1 MIFTI
6 YSGEGG
12 FVKVQNVLMSKI
24 IPPDISNHFM
34 RRANLAKKLS
44 KISQAKLTILQ
55 SGAGYGKTSALTQL
69 TSDQKLLFSWYQV
82 SEEDDDILPFMRH
95 LFYSIQRVY
104 NHFGASLNS
113 WDNLSMFPK
122 LEELNK
128 LYKMFVNEF
137 YKIDQP
143 LYIII
148 DDYHLVN
155 HVFQINYV
163 LNKIIENLPSH
174 IHLIVATRQ
183 KISWNCL
190 FQLKMNGQLIEC
202 NEEDFVFS
210 EEEIQV
216 LFEDY
221 FDCFLKTEQVQ
232 KILSV
237 TEGWAIAIILL
248 ALQLKDSTSTIDE
261 ITNQSLN
268 DFFSYLSEEVFENL
282 SKLQQEALLKFSI
295 FPTFSKELI
304 EQFYGKEMADQLM
317 ILVKIQGFI
326 QPLIGQKEFR
336 FHALFQ
342 QFLEMKL
349 KEMNE
354 VEYSNLHIKAAHYFI
369 DENKPMFSLH
379 HANKAKNDLLMAEVL
394 VKFAS
399 IFIEA
404 GQFDYYLERLKEI
417 TNQTKEKYYALYLYE
432 AECLRYKAQYEKAKK
447 TYDQCL
453 NFAEKQGDLYYVL
466 KAYAGIAHIYLDT
479 IQPAFAEDYL
489 EKALKIAQSV
499 NMNKEELYLLQ
510 RQYAEN
516 LVNLGKAYESEQW
529 VKNMNLPEEVLYQG
543 NLDVRIM
550 LRQGKLSEAKTMI
563 KLRETKEVFPLD
575 AHRES
580 DVLNSLIL
588 SMLGEVEEAFV
599 RANSCVKNSERD
611 FSQYAEAVAFLRR
624 GHALLLLNP
633 FDVKAAEKSY
643 LRTIEIMDEIHVS
656 RAKAE
661 SYMGLALVYSRMGN
675 LEEAISYANL
685 GLYETERVQDTWV
698 SALLLTT
705 FTKISVENLHLT
717 KALQYAKRAKELFG
731 LCKDQY
737 GLMVTNFWLAYIYYL
752 QEQKELYTA
761 AYQQFIAFCFNNQ
774 YEFFLQNV
782 TLLGPRNLLIFQQL
796 YNYQLT
802 ICDFDEMKKVAH
814 LIKFKELETVPK
826 YYITVNLLGPFS
838 ISRDFHEIED
848 KEWKREK
855 AKELFLYLL
864 LNKDRYVSKDELLH
878 VLWPNG
884 NDVAMAR
891 DFKVIYNACL
901 KVLEPERNAREDSA
915 YIIRKNSMYQLHQSV
930 GSATDVDYF
939 KKFANYGLEEKDPY
953 IAIEWLLMAVSLY
966 KGNLL
971 EEYPHIDWIQAKRDE
986 LFNLY
991 ILVIE
996 RIAQSYMKL
1005 KKYQEV
1011 IFWAEKLTQLD
1022 NTWEEGYRL
1031 LMLSFY
1037 NLNNRPQAVKWYEK
1051 CVDVLQSELNIQP
1064 MESTYE
1070 IYEMIIR

>member
-1 MIFTI
+1 MH
-6 YSGEGG
+6 
-12 FVKVQNVLMSKI
+12 NVLMSKI

-69 TSDQKLLFSWYQV
+69 TSDQNLLFSWYQV

-95 LFYSIQRVY
+95 LFYSIKRVY
-104 NHFGASLNS
+104 SQFGANLNN

-122 LEELNK
+122 LEELNR
-128 LYKMFVNEF
+128 LYKMFVNEL
-137 YKIDQP
+137 YKIDKP
-143 LYIII
+143 LFIII

-163 LNKIIENLPSH
+163 LNKIIENLPTH
-174 IHLIVATRQ
+174 IHFIVATRQ
-183 KISWNCL
+183 KINWNCL
-190 FQLKMNGQLIEC
+190 FQLKINGQLIEC
-202 NEEDFVFS
+202 TEEDFVFS

-221 FDCFLKTEQVQ
+221 FECFLTNEQVK
-232 KILSV
+232 KILTV

-248 ALQLKDSTSTIDE
+248 ALQIKDSTLTIDE
-261 ITNQSLN
+261 ITNQSLD

-282 SKLQQEALLKFSI
+282 SEKQQEALLKFSI

-304 EQFYGKEMADQLM
+304 EHFYSKEMAELLM
-317 ILVKIQGFI
+317 DLVKIQGFI

-349 KEMNE
+349 KEIDE
-354 VEYSNLHIKAAHYFI
+354 VEYTNLHIKAAHYFI
-369 DENKPMFSLH
+369 EENKPMFSLH
-379 HANKAKNDLLMAEVL
+379 HANKAKNEVLMAEVL

-399 IFIEA
+399 KFIEA
-404 GQFDYYLERLKEI
+404 GQFDYYLERLKEL
-417 TNQTKEKYYALYLYE
+417 TNETKEHYYALYLYE

-453 NFAEKQGDLYYVL
+453 HFAEKKGDLYYVL

-489 EKALKIAQSV
+489 KKALKIAQNV
-499 NMNKEELYLLQ
+499 NMNKDELYLLQ

-529 VKNMNLPEEVLYQG
+529 VKKMNLPEEVLYQG
-543 NLDVRIM
+543 NLDVRTM
-550 LRQGKLSEAKTMI
+550 LRQGKLSEARVLI
-563 KLRETKEVFPLD
+563 KLREAKGVLPLD

-588 SMLGEVEEAFV
+588 SMLGEIDESFV
-599 RANSCVKNSERD
+599 RANTCVKNSERD
-611 FSQYAEAVAFLRR
+611 FSQYAEAVAYLRR

-633 FDVKAAEKSY
+633 FDAKAAEKSY
-643 LRTIEIMDEIHVS
+643 LKTIEIMDEIHVT

-675 LEEAISYANL
+675 IEKARSYAEL

-705 FTKISVENLHLT
+705 FTKICLENQQLAE
-717 KALQYAKRAKELFG
+717 ALQFAKRAKESFI

-737 GLMVTNFWLAYIYYL
+737 GQMVAYFWLSYIYFL
-752 QEQKELYTA
+752 QDKKQLFTEA
-761 AYQQFIAFCFNNQ
+761 NRQFIELCLNNQ
-774 YEFFLQNV
+774 YDFFLQKV

-796 YNYQLT
+796 YNYQLA
-802 ICDFDEMKKVAH
+802 ISDFNEMKKVAH
-814 LIKFKELETVPK
+814 LIKFKESETVPK
-826 YYITVNLLGPFS
+826 YYISVNLLGPFS
-838 ISRDFHEIED
+838 ISRDFQEIDD

-915 YIIRKNSMYQLHQSV
+915 YILRKNSMYQLHQSV
-930 GSATDVDYF
+930 GSSTDIDYF
-939 KKFANYGLEEKDPY
+939 KRFANFGLEEKDPY

-971 EEYPHIDWIQAKRDE
+971 EEYPHLEWIQPKRDE
-986 LFNLY
+986 IFNLY

-996 RIAQSYMKL
+996 RLAQSYMRL
-1005 KKYQEV
+1005 KKYQDV
-1011 IFWAEKLTQLD
+1011 VFWAEKLTQLD

-1031 LMLSFY
+1031 LMLSY
-1037 NLNNRPQAVKWYEK
+1037 YHLNNRPQAVKWYDK
-1051 CVDVLQSELNIQP
+1051 CVDVLNSELGIQP

-1070 IYEMIIR
+1070 IYEMIKR